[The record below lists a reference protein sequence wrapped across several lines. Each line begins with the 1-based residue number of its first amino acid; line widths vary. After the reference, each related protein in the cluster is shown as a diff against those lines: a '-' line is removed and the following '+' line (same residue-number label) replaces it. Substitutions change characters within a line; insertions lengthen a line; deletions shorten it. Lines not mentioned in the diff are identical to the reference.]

1 MHCEE
6 HATGRLDRSG
16 REAIDRVRLDCQL
29 DSFALSG
36 SAQCRDRLEHIPL
49 ESTRF
54 ERNMLQ
60 LLNLERFLVDR
71 VTPPGG
77 QAL

>member
-1 MHCEE
+1 MD
-6 HATGRLDRSG
+6 TGFPRQPSQRSL
-16 REAIDRVRLDCQL
+16 RKLVCDLA
-29 DSFALSG
+29 
-36 SAQCRDRLEHIPL
+36 LEHIPL
-49 ESTRF
+49 ESIRF
-54 ERNMLQ
+54 ERIMLQ